1 MKPILY
7 NIEIPLDCQGY
18 RLPFFLPFSFFSLFF
33 FSFFSASFAI
43 GEWRA
48 GWEQR
53 RERLR
58 NS

>member
-18 RLPFFLPFSFFSLFF
+18 RLPFFPFLFLFFSFL
-33 FSFFSASFAI
+33 FFSASFAI

>member
-18 RLPFFLPFSFFSLFF
+18 RLPFFSLPFSFFF
-33 FSFFSASFAI
+33 FFSASFAI